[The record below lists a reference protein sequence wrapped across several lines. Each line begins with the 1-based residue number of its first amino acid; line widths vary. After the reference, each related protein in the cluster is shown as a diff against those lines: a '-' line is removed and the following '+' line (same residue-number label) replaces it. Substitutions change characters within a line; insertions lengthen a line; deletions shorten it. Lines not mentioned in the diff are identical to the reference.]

1 MSGRETCAQAYQ
13 RGHIEGYQKARQE
26 LATKE
31 AELIK
36 RYDIKREQL
45 ALMKSVAELVSA
57 ASQAVNGLGQ
67 TYDTGPRP

>member
-1 MSGRETCAQAYQ
+1 MSRRETVAEAYQ
-13 RGHIEGYQKARQE
+13 RGRTEGYHEARQS
-26 LATKE
+26 LAAKE

-57 ASQAVNGLGQ
+57 ASQAVTGLGQ